1 MGACRPWVLSDYTSA
16 SLDLSSPCTF
26 RTLWKPVGALDEKR
40 LAAAQLQ
47 RRELADAQRE
57 QIRANLAK
65 GRATALANR
74 RKKAILKR
82 KETTDRQRQLDRAVI
97 DAMGDDAIATPPKPA
112 PVAIATPKPRPPT
125 PTPTISQAPP
135 APMHAPHIIST
146 YAQPPW

>member
-1 MGACRPWVLSDYTSA
+1 MTDIATDVLESEVFETPTQAPTDGAAVSIEPPPA
-16 SLDLSSPCTF
+16 PAEP
-26 RTLWKPVGALDEKR
+26 KPRKK
-40 LAAAQLQ
+40 
-47 RRELADAQRE
+47 RELADAQRE

-97 DAMGDDAIATPPKPA
+97 DAMEGDAIATLKTD

-125 PTPTISQAPP
+125 PTPAISQAPAP
-135 APMHAPHIIST
+135 APAPVHAPHVIST

>member
-1 MGACRPWVLSDYTSA
+1 MTDVATDVVDPEVFETPTQDPTGGAAVTIEPPPA
-16 SLDLSSPCTF
+16 PAEQ
-26 RTLWKPVGALDEKR
+26 KPRKK
-40 LAAAQLQ
+40 
-47 RRELADAQRE
+47 RELTDAQRE

-82 KETTDRQRQLDRAVI
+82 KETADRQRQLDRAVI
-97 DAMGDDAIATPPKPA
+97 DAMGDDAITTPPKPA

-125 PTPTISQAPP
+125 PTPTPAPAP
-135 APMHAPHIIST
+135 APMHVPHVIST

>member
-1 MGACRPWVLSDYTSA
+1 MTDIATDVLESEVFETPTQAPTDGAAVSIEPPPA
-16 SLDLSSPCTF
+16 PAEP
-26 RTLWKPVGALDEKR
+26 KPRKK
-40 LAAAQLQ
+40 
-47 RRELADAQRE
+47 RELTDAQRE

-97 DAMGDDAIATPPKPA
+97 DAMGDDAITTPPKPA

-135 APMHAPHIIST
+135 APIHAPHIIST